1 MIIFSLKEPIAYDK
15 ICKKIDD
22 MLKKEIKNKKQA
34 ENSYLVINLK
44 EATEYQEIKKLI
56 N

>member
-1 MIIFSLKEPIAYDK
+1 MIVFSLKEPIAYDK

-22 MLKKEIKNKKQA
+22 MLKKEIKNRKQA
-34 ENSYLVINLK
+34 ENSLLVIDLK
-44 EATEYQEIKKLI
+44 EAIDYQEIKKI